1 MIDREEIAVVSRVLE
16 GERDAFAFLVD
27 RYKGPIFNLAYRLT
41 GSYED
46 ARDLAQET
54 FLRAYGN
61 LGRFDRKKKFF
72 TWLYTIALNLIRNH
86 RKKNS
91 CLSRHGL
98 DGETVSAAEPGRYDG
113 DSEQRM
119 IDAERVRMMER
130 AMERMPHDFR
140 EALLLRFH
148 QGLSFEDIAAVLEIS
163 PSGAKMRVYRG
174 VELLR
179 ELIDGE

>member
-1 MIDREEIAVVSRVLE
+1 MIDREESAVVSRVLE
-16 GERDAFAFLVD
+16 GERDAFAFFVD

-41 GSYED
+41 GSRED
-46 ARDLAQET
+46 AHDLAQET

-86 RKKNS
+86 RKRNS
-91 CLSRHGL
+91 RLPRNGF
-98 DGETVSAAEPGRYDG
+98 DGKTGCAAVPEIQNN
-113 DSEQRM
+113 DSEQKM
-119 IDAERVRMMER
+119 IDAESVRMVER
-130 AMERMPHDFR
+130 AMERIPHDFR

-148 QGLSFEDIAAVLEIS
+148 QELSFEDIAAVLEIS
-163 PSGAKMRVYRG
+163 QSGAKMRVYRG

-179 ELIDGE
+179 RLIDDE